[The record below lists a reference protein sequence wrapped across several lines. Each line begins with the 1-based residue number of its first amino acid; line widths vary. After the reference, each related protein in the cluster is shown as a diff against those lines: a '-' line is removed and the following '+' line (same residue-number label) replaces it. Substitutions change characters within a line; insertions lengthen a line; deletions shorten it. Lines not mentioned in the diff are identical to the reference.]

1 MSKGIAGIMRYL
13 ITLAAVVVAGLVL
26 ASMFREYLF
35 QPWTRDGH
43 VRAQI
48 IKITP
53 RVGGPIVGL
62 PIHDNQAVARETCSL
77 KSIPAPM
84 NWPSNRPRPISSRQS
99 PLSGVKQDQ
108 ATRARDLSNKD
119 KGAISEQALVRKE
132 NDLLV
137 ALASVEVAEASLHA
151 AKLDLEFTE
160 VRAPVDGYVTN
171 LLLRYGSQTVANQP
185 ALALIDTSSF
195 WVYGY
200 FKETQIKN
208 IKPDNK
214 VVIKLM
220 TWPDA
225 PLEGIVESMGWG
237 IAQQDGNLAADLLP
251 AINPSFDWIR
261 LAQRIPVRIRLTQVP
276 EEVELRVGTTASVF
290 VNDRRFNPEPQR
302 SMSVSGSENHLP

>member
-13 ITLAAVVVAGLVL
+13 ITLGAVVVAGLVL

-53 RVGGPIVGL
+53 RVGGPIVEL
-62 PIHDNQAVARETCSL
+62 PVHDNQAVAKGDLLFRIDQRTYKLAIEQAEAKL
-77 KSIPAPM
+77 KQAQASE
-84 NWPSNRPRPISSRQS
+84 
-99 PLSGVKQDQ
+99 LVKQDQ
-108 ATRARDLSNKD
+108 AKRARDLSRKD

-137 ALASVEVAEASLHA
+137 ATADVDVAVANLHA

-185 ALALIDTSSF
+185 ALALIDINSF
-195 WVYGY
+195 WVHGY

-208 IKPDNK
+208 IRPDNK

-220 TWPDA
+220 TWPDI
-225 PLEGIVESMGWG
+225 PLEGIVENMGWG
-237 IAQQDGNLAADLLP
+237 IAQQDGAPAADLLP

-261 LAQRIPVRIRLTQVP
+261 LAQRIPVRIRLTHVP

-290 VNDRRFNPEPQR
+290 VMTDTEAAR
-302 SMSVSGSENHLP
+302 

>member
-1 MSKGIAGIMRYL
+1 MRYL
-13 ITLAAVVVAGLVL
+13 ITLGAVVVAGLVL

-53 RVGGPIVGL
+53 RVGGPIVEL
-62 PIHDNQAVARETCSL
+62 PVSDNQAVEKGDLLFKIDPRTYELAIEQAEAKL
-77 KSIPAPM
+77 KQAQASE
-84 NWPSNRPRPISSRQS
+84 R
-99 PLSGVKQDQ
+99 VKQDQ
-108 ATRARDLSNKD
+108 AKRARDLSRKD

-132 NDLLV
+132 NNLLV
-137 ALASVEVAEASLHA
+137 ATADVDVAVANLHA

-185 ALALIDTSSF
+185 ALALIDINSF
-195 WVYGY
+195 WVHGY
-200 FKETQIKN
+200 FKETQIEH
-208 IKPDNK
+208 IRPDNK

-220 TWPDA
+220 TWPDV
-225 PLEGIVESMGWG
+225 PLEGIVESTGWG
-237 IAQQDGNLAADLLP
+237 IAQQDGAPAADLLP

-261 LAQRIPVRIRLTQVP
+261 LAQRIPVRIRLTHIP

-290 VNDRRFNPEPQR
+290 VMTE
-302 SMSVSGSENHLP
+302 

>member
-1 MSKGIAGIMRYL
+1 MSKGKAGIVRYL
-13 ITLAAVVVAGLVL
+13 ITLGAVVIAGLVL

-53 RVGGPIVGL
+53 RVGGPIVEL
-62 PIHDNQAVARETCSL
+62 PVHDNQRVAKGDLLFRIDPRTYKLAVEQAEAKL
-77 KSIPAPM
+77 KQAQASE
-84 NWPSNRPRPISSRQS
+84 
-99 PLSGVKQDQ
+99 LVKADQ
-108 ATRARDLSNKD
+108 AKRGRDLSRKD

-137 ALASVEVAEASLHA
+137 ALADVDVAEANLHA

-171 LLLRYGSQTVANQP
+171 LLLRYGSQTVTNQP
-185 ALALIDTSSF
+185 ALALIDINSF
-195 WVYGY
+195 WVHGY

-208 IKPDNK
+208 IRPDNK

-220 TWPDA
+220 TWPDVA
-225 PLEGIVESMGWG
+225 VEGVVESMGWG
-237 IAQQDGNLAADLLP
+237 IAQQDGAPAADLLP

-261 LAQRIPVRIRLTQVP
+261 LAQRIPVRIRLTEVP

-290 VNDRRFNPEPQR
+290 VMTDAET
-302 SMSVSGSENHLP
+302 EN

>member
-13 ITLAAVVVAGLVL
+13 ITLGAVAVAGLVL

-53 RVGGPIVGL
+53 RVGGPIVEL
-62 PIHDNQAVARETCSL
+62 PVHDNQAVAKGDLLFRIDPRTYELAIEQAEAKL
-77 KSIPAPM
+77 KQAQASE
-84 NWPSNRPRPISSRQS
+84 R
-99 PLSGVKQDQ
+99 VKQDQ
-108 ATRARDLSNKD
+108 AKRARDLSRKD

-137 ALASVEVAEASLHA
+137 ALADVDVAEANLHA

-185 ALALIDTSSF
+185 ALALIDINSF
-195 WVYGY
+195 WVHGY
-200 FKETQIKN
+200 FKETQIEH
-208 IKPDNK
+208 IRPDNK

-225 PLEGIVESMGWG
+225 PLEGIV
-237 IAQQDGNLAADLLP
+237 
-251 AINPSFDWIR
+251 
-261 LAQRIPVRIRLTQVP
+261 
-276 EEVELRVGTTASVF
+276 
-290 VNDRRFNPEPQR
+290 
-302 SMSVSGSENHLP
+302 

>member
-1 MSKGIAGIMRYL
+1 MSKGIATIMRYL
-13 ITLAAVVVAGLVL
+13 ITLGAVVVAGMVL
-26 ASMFREYLF
+26 AGMFREYLF

-53 RVGGPIVGL
+53 RVGGPIVEL
-62 PIHDNQAVARETCSL
+62 PLHDNQLVAKGDLLFRIDPRTYKLAVEQAEAKL
-77 KSIPAPM
+77 KQAQASE
-84 NWPSNRPRPISSRQS
+84 
-99 PLSGVKQDQ
+99 LVKQDQ
-108 ATRARDLSNKD
+108 AKRARDLSRKD

-132 NDLLV
+132 NNLLV
-137 ALASVEVAEASLHA
+137 ATADVDVAVANLHA

-185 ALALIDTSSF
+185 ALALIDINSF
-195 WVYGY
+195 WVHGY
-200 FKETQIKN
+200 FKETQIEH
-208 IKPDNK
+208 IRPDNK

-237 IAQQDGNLAADLLP
+237 IAQQDGAPAADLLP

-261 LAQRIPVRIRLTQVP
+261 LAQRIPVRIRLTHVP
-276 EEVELRVGTTASVF
+276 EEVDLRVGTTASVF
-290 VNDRRFNPEPQR
+290 VMTDAEPAR
-302 SMSVSGSENHLP
+302 

>member
-1 MSKGIAGIMRYL
+1 MSKGKGGFMRYL
-13 ITLAAVVVAGLVL
+13 ITLGAVVIAGLVL
-26 ASMFREYLF
+26 AGMFREYLF

-53 RVGGPIVGL
+53 RVSGPIVDL
-62 PIHDNQAVARETCSL
+62 PVHDNQLVAKGDLLFRIDQRTYKLAIEQAEAKL
-77 KSIPAPM
+77 KQAQASE
-84 NWPSNRPRPISSRQS
+84 
-99 PLSGVKQDQ
+99 LVKLDQ
-108 ATRARDLSNKD
+108 AKRGRDLHSKD

-137 ALASVEVAEASLHA
+137 AQADVDVANANLHA

-185 ALALIDTSSF
+185 ALALIDINSF
-195 WVYGY
+195 WVHGY
-200 FKETQIKN
+200 FKETQIEN
-208 IKPDNK
+208 IRPDNK

-220 TWPDA
+220 TWPDV
-225 PLEGIVESMGWG
+225 PLEGVVENLGWG
-237 IAQQDGNLAADLLP
+237 IAQQDGAPAADLLP

-261 LAQRIPVRIRLTQVP
+261 LAQRIPVRIRLTRVP

-290 VNDRRFNPEPQR
+290 VMTDKEPE
-302 SMSVSGSENHLP
+302 N

>member
-1 MSKGIAGIMRYL
+1 MSKGKGGFMRYL
-13 ITLAAVVVAGLVL
+13 ITLGAVVVAGLVL

-53 RVGGPIVGL
+53 RVSGPITELAVY
-62 PIHDNQAVARETCSL
+62 DNQQVSKGELLFRIDQRTYKLSIEQAEAKL
-77 KSIPAPM
+77 KQAHASE
-84 NWPSNRPRPISSRQS
+84 
-99 PLSGVKQDQ
+99 LVKADQ
-108 ATRARDLSNKD
+108 AKRARDLSRKD

-137 ALASVEVAEASLHA
+137 AQADVEVAEANLHA

-185 ALALIDTSSF
+185 ALALIDSSSF
-195 WVYGY
+195 WVHGY

-208 IKPDNK
+208 IRTDNK
-214 VVIKLM
+214 VVVKLM
-220 TWPDA
+220 TWPDIA
-225 PLEGIVESMGWG
+225 LEGVVESMGWG
-237 IAQQDGNLAADLLP
+237 IAQQDGAPAADLLP

-261 LAQRIPVRIRLTQVP
+261 LAQRIPVRIRLTHVP

-290 VNDRRFNPEPQR
+290 VMTDAETAN
-302 SMSVSGSENHLP
+302 

>member
-1 MSKGIAGIMRYL
+1 MSKGIAGFMRYL
-13 ITLAAVVVAGLVL
+13 ITLVAVVVAGMAL

-43 VRAQI
+43 VRAQV

-53 RVGGPIVGL
+53 RVGGPIIDL
-62 PIHDNQAVARETCSL
+62 PIHDNQAVTGGDLLFKIDPRTYQLAIEQAEAKL
-77 KSIPAPM
+77 KQAQASE
-84 NWPSNRPRPISSRQS
+84 R
-99 PLSGVKQDQ
+99 VKLDQ
-108 ATRARDLSNKD
+108 AQRARDLSKKD

-137 ALASVEVAEASLHA
+137 AKADVKVAEANLHA
-151 AKLDLEFTE
+151 AKLNLEFTE

-195 WVYGY
+195 WVHGF
-200 FKETQIKN
+200 FKETQIEN
-208 IKPDNK
+208 IRPDNK

-220 TWPDA
+220 SYPDT
-225 PLEGIVESMGWG
+225 PLEGVVESMGWG
-237 IAQQDGNLAADLLP
+237 IAQQDGAPAADLLP

-261 LAQRIPVRIRLTQVP
+261 LAQRIPVRIRLTHIP
-276 EEVELRVGTTASVF
+276 DEVDLRVGTTASVF
-290 VNDRRFNPEPQR
+290 VMTE
-302 SMSVSGSENHLP
+302 

>member
-1 MSKGIAGIMRYL
+1 
-13 ITLAAVVVAGLVL
+13 
-26 ASMFREYLF
+26 MFREYLF

-48 IKITP
+48 MKVTP
-53 RVGGPIVGL
+53 RVGGPIIEL
-62 PIHDNQAVARETCSL
+62 PVHDNQLVAKGDLLFKIDPRTYALAIEQAEAKL
-77 KSIPAPM
+77 KQAQASE
-84 NWPSNRPRPISSRQS
+84 R
-99 PLSGVKQDQ
+99 VKQDQ
-108 ATRARDLSNKD
+108 AKRARDLSRKD

-137 ALASVEVAEASLHA
+137 ATADVDVAVANLHA

-185 ALALIDTSSF
+185 ALALIDINSF
-195 WVYGY
+195 WVHGY
-200 FKETQIKN
+200 FKETQIEN
-208 IKPDNK
+208 IRPDNK
-214 VVIKLM
+214 VIIKLM

-237 IAQQDGNLAADLLP
+237 IAQQDGAPAADLLP

-261 LAQRIPVRIRLTQVP
+261 LAQRIPVRIRLTHVP

-290 VNDRRFNPEPQR
+290 VMTDAEAVR
-302 SMSVSGSENHLP
+302 VLPWISWQ

>member
-1 MSKGIAGIMRYL
+1 MSKGKTGFIRYL
-13 ITLAAVVVAGLVL
+13 VTLGAVVVAGLVL

-53 RVGGPIVGL
+53 RVGGPIVAL
-62 PIHDNQAVARETCSL
+62 PIHDNQEVSKGDLLFKIDPRTYELAIEQAEAKL
-77 KSIPAPM
+77 KQAIATE
-84 NWPSNRPRPISSRQS
+84 R
-99 PLSGVKQDQ
+99 VKQDQ
-108 ATRARDLSNKD
+108 AKRARDLSRKD

-137 ALASVEVAEASLHA
+137 ALANVDVAEANLHA
-151 AKLDLEFTE
+151 ARLDLEFTE

-185 ALALIDTSSF
+185 ALALIDASSF
-195 WVYGY
+195 WVHGY
-200 FKETQIKN
+200 FKETQIEN
-208 IKPDNK
+208 IRPENK
-214 VVIKLM
+214 AVIKLM
-220 TWPDA
+220 TWPDT

-237 IAQQDGNLAADLLP
+237 IAQQDGAPAADLLP

-261 LAQRIPVRIRLTQVP
+261 LAQRIPVRICLTHVP

-290 VNDRRFNPEPQR
+290 VMTDAEPAR
-302 SMSVSGSENHLP
+302 